1 MKKIM
6 TNITL
11 SEQEDRILKIQA
23 AQAGTSKRKL
33 ATEITRRWL
42 EKQDVKAWIESVL
55 TQISRMPNNERY
67 FDAVETLGDNC
78 IMLDT
83 CKVQEGINKIFKN
96 NVYPGNQENKEEAK
110 KKILESFKVLREITD
125 VPEFDPDLFSS
136 ALSSS
141 YFTQRTR

>member
-1 MKKIM
+1 MKEIM

-11 SEQEDRILKIQA
+11 SEKEDRILKIQA

-33 ATEITRRWL
+33 ATEITKRWL
-42 EKQDVKAWIESVL
+42 EEQDVKAWIESVL

-78 IMLDT
+78 IMLT
-83 CKVQEGINKIFKN
+83 EYNVKEEINKIFGKSFDQDN
-96 NVYPGNQENKEEAK
+96 RKEIKE
-110 KKILESFKVLREITD
+110 KILESFKVLREITD

-136 ALSSS
+136 ALSIS

>member
-1 MKKIM
+1 MKEIM

-11 SEQEDRILKIQA
+11 SEKEDRILKIQD

-33 ATEITRRWL
+33 ATEITKRWL
-42 EKQDVKAWIESVL
+42 EEQDVKAWIESVL
-55 TQISRMPNNERY
+55 TQISRMPNNDRY

-78 IMLDT
+78 IMLT
-83 CKVQEGINKIFKN
+83 EYNVKEEINKIFGKGVSQDN
-96 NVYPGNQENKEEAK
+96 REEIKE
-110 KKILESFKVLREITD
+110 KILESFKVLREITD

-136 ALSSS
+136 ALSNS

>member
-1 MKKIM
+1 MKEIM

-11 SEQEDRILKIQA
+11 SEKEDRILKIQA

-33 ATEITRRWL
+33 ATEITKRWL
-42 EKQDVKAWIESVL
+42 EEQDVKAWIESVL

-78 IMLDT
+78 IMLT
-83 CKVQEGINKIFKN
+83 EYNVKEEINKIFGKSFDQDN
-96 NVYPGNQENKEEAK
+96 RKEIKE
-110 KKILESFKVLREITD
+110 KILESFKVLREITD

-136 ALSSS
+136 ALSNS

>member
-1 MKKIM
+1 MKEIM

-11 SEQEDRILKIQA
+11 SEKEDRILKIQA

-33 ATEITRRWL
+33 ATEITKRWL
-42 EKQDVKAWIESVL
+42 EEQDVKAWIESVL
-55 TQISRMPNNERY
+55 TQISRMPNNDRY

-78 IMLDT
+78 IMLT
-83 CKVQEGINKIFKN
+83 EYNVKEEINKIFGKGVSQDN
-96 NVYPGNQENKEEAK
+96 REEIKE
-110 KKILESFKVLREITD
+110 KILESFKVLREITD

-136 ALSSS
+136 ALSNS